1 VPARA
6 AALPVLVAGDVSGLR
21 PGAVVAVAVN
31 GRVAATTRVFTD
43 GGQRQYS
50 AMLPPW
56 RLRAGANDVGVLLVL
71 PGDRLRAIG
80 PRPGG
85 T

>member
-1 VPARA
+1 
-6 AALPVLVAGDVSGLR
+6 
-21 PGAVVAVAVN
+21 
-31 GRVAATTRVFTD
+31 VFTD

-50 AMLPPW
+50 AVLPPTS
-56 RLRAGANDVGVLLVL
+56 LHAGSKRVVVLQVL

-80 PRPGG
+80 PRGG